1 MKPLSPSD
9 LVSLAGQ
16 LDAMRRQ
23 ALAELGDVGDLP
35 ASVASEVHDRADEAE
50 TERADEL
57 RMAEA
62 AIDRA
67 TVRDIALAEHRM
79 STGDY
84 GMCIDCGESI
94 PRARL
99 FAQPTAVRCATC
111 QAAFEAHTPR

>member
-9 LVSLAGQ
+9 LVSLAEQ
-16 LDAMRRQ
+16 LEAMRRK
-23 ALAELGDVGDLP
+23 ALDELREVDVP
-35 ASVASEVHDRADEAE
+35 ASLAPEVHDRADEAE
-50 TERADEL
+50 TERVDDM

-84 GMCIDCGESI
+84 GVCIDCGEGI

-99 FAQPTAVRCATC
+99 FAQPTAVRCAAC
-111 QAAFEAHTPR
+111 QAAFETHSPH